1 MQQKVEFL
9 RQQWGDAITGI
20 SEITAAGSTGD
31 VWYTLG
37 GQRLDRK
44 PTLKGIYIRNSKKVI
59 VD

>member
-1 MQQKVEFL
+1 MHQKVEFL

-20 SEITAAGSTGD
+20 SEITAADSTRD

-44 PTLKGIYIRNSKKVI
+44 PTQKGIYIRNSKKVI

>member
-1 MQQKVEFL
+1 
-9 RQQWGDAITGI
+9 
-20 SEITAAGSTGD
+20 